1 MIERSKVQPPRLPE
15 EEVAVS
21 ALNDT
26 VLVRG
31 LGFTRAMYYALNIKP
46 NDGQYVAP
54 LLAETVFAADGDP
67 LFTAAEWEAFG
78 AKHTTDVLDL
88 YKAARRLSGL
98 DAEEAEKK

>member
-1 MIERSKVQPPRLPE
+1 MIERSKVEPPRLPE
-15 EEVAVS
+15 EEVAVP
-21 ALNDT
+21 AFDDT

-31 LGFTRAMYYALNIKP
+31 LGFTRAMHYALNIKP

-54 LLAETVFAADGDP
+54 LLAETVFAGDGDP

-78 AKHTTDVLDL
+78 AKHTTDVLEL

-98 DAEEAEKK
+98 DAEETEKK